1 MRLIRSTAWCLRFI
15 KKSRKRPTPTDE
27 LLPEELEKAEH
38 LWIKTVQQ
46 QYFQEEIQ
54 CLKMKKEIP
63 KLSKLN
69 PLTPVLDDN
78 GILRVMSRIQR
89 AELEINV
96 KMPII
101 LETQRSLTRLLI
113 LWHHKRIDHHG
124 QELLVNELRQ
134 KYYIYNLRAAV
145 KRSWSECQYCKN
157 YRAKPH
163 PP

>member
-27 LLPEELEKAEH
+27 LLPEELEKAEN

-54 CLKMKKEIP
+54 CLQMKKEIP

-101 LETQRSLTRLLI
+101 L
-113 LWHHKRIDHHG
+113 
-124 QELLVNELRQ
+124 
-134 KYYIYNLRAAV
+134 
-145 KRSWSECQYCKN
+145 
-157 YRAKPH
+157 
-163 PP
+163 